1 MVIAT
6 CALKSAENVSY
17 VVAYVR
23 VAAGRFWAGFPLGI
37 GRTPSDRC
45 NTLTTGRESL
55 LGPSLGVPAGA
66 YQISTIETTIVARTG
81 RRRPPL
87 PA

>member
-23 VAAGRFWAGFPLGI
+23 VAAGRFWAGFPLGVGLI
-37 GRTPSDRC
+37 
-45 NTLTTGRESL
+45 
-55 LGPSLGVPAGA
+55 LGSRGV
-66 YQISTIETTIVARTG
+66 
-81 RRRPPL
+81 
-87 PA
+87 

>member
-45 NTLTTGRESL
+45 KIITDGREPLVNRGPPAPACPGSL
-55 LGPSLGVPAGA
+55 LQCG
-66 YQISTIETTIVARTG
+66 
-81 RRRPPL
+81 PL
-87 PA
+87 PAPKKSSR

>member
-45 NTLTTGRESL
+45 KIITDGREPL
-55 LGPSLGVPAGA
+55 PPPLGVPAGA
-66 YQISTIETTIVARTG
+66 DRVW
-81 RRRPPL
+81 
-87 PA
+87 